1 MTSAHEFRPG
11 FEFDVDALT
20 EYLRGADTGFAG
32 PIRVRQFPGGQSN
45 PTYRL
50 DTPAGD
56 FVLRRKPPGVLIPSA
71 HAVDREYRV
80 MHALATHTNVPVPR
94 PVVLCEDP
102 AVIGTAFFVMQHLD
116 GQILWDPAL
125 PDLPLAQ
132 RRPLYD
138 AMVAGLAALHAVDY
152 KSVGLADF
160 GKPEGY
166 VARQVSRWSKQYA
179 NDSSQAGRVDDM
191 EKLIDWLP
199 KNAPVG
205 EPAASIVHGDYRLD
219 NLIFDRSSPRLLGI
233 LDWELSTIG
242 NPIADFA
249 YHLMAYR
256 IASGGVRGLAGVD
269 LVAQGL
275 PPESEYVA
283 AYCAHRGIDHVPD
296 LEYYLAFCMFR
307 LAAICHGIRGRVERG
322 TAVSPEAKKYA
333 AQVEPLAQLALGTA
347 LRS

>member
-20 EYLRGADTGFAG
+20 EYLRGAVADFAG

-125 PDLPLAQ
+125 PDLPQ
-132 RRPLYD
+132 I
-138 AMVAGLAALHAVDY
+138 
-152 KSVGLADF
+152 
-160 GKPEGY
+160 
-166 VARQVSRWSKQYA
+166 
-179 NDSSQAGRVDDM
+179 GR
-191 EKLIDWLP
+191 
-199 KNAPVG
+199 
-205 EPAASIVHGDYRLD
+205 
-219 NLIFDRSSPRLLGI
+219 
-233 LDWELSTIG
+233 
-242 NPIADFA
+242 
-249 YHLMAYR
+249 
-256 IASGGVRGLAGVD
+256 
-269 LVAQGL
+269 
-275 PPESEYVA
+275 
-283 AYCAHRGIDHVPD
+283 AHV
-296 LEYYLAFCMFR
+296 
-307 LAAICHGIRGRVERG
+307 
-322 TAVSPEAKKYA
+322 
-333 AQVEPLAQLALGTA
+333 
-347 LRS
+347 

>member
-1 MTSAHEFRPG
+1 MTTHEFRAG

-20 EYLRGADTGFAG
+20 EYLASKVAGFGG

-56 FVLRRKPPGVLIPSA
+56 YVLRRKPPGVLIPSA

-102 AVIGTAFFVMQHLD
+102 AVIGTAFFVMQHLE
-116 GQILWDPAL
+116 GQILWDPSL
-125 PDLPLAQ
+125 PDLPRAQ
-132 RRPLYD
+132 RRPLYE
-138 AMVAGLAALHAVDY
+138 AMVAALAALHAVDY
-152 KSVGLADF
+152 TAVGLADF
-160 GKPEGY
+160 GRPEGY
-166 VARQVSRWSKQYA
+166 VARQVARWSKQYA
-179 NDSSQAGRVDDM
+179 ADSAQAGRVADM

-199 KNAPVG
+199 KNAPAG

-219 NLIFDRSSPRLLGI
+219 NLIFDRASPRLLGI

-256 IASGGVRGLAGVD
+256 ITSGGVRGLAGVD
-269 LVAQGL
+269 LAAQGL

-283 AYCAHRGIDHVPD
+283 AYCMRRGIDHVPD